1 MLGISDELKTVFPQ
15 KSCIKNVCT
24 ERVVLKMYW
33 KFANELP
40 ALHDSLNLSLWTMT
54 LVIADI
60 DILDV
65 LVA

>member
-1 MLGISDELKTVFPQ
+1 MNKKQFFH
-15 KSCIKNVCT
+15 K
-24 ERVVLKMYW
+24 RVVLKMFALKELYW